1 MSITHSL
8 EGPQSPEMST
18 LIPKS
23 QPWPVFLI
31 VVAATLSLGRD
42 SGQPLNNGPQVNLS
56 LSADQRSRDSARKL
70 SPPDS
75 LTGITLILNQ
85 EDSPDV
91 FQDDLELASNMGFTW
106 IQIQYMTFTV
116 DHSAHSFPV
125 FDRRTPSFSRLAQSI
140 RQCKDKGLQVSL
152 HPVLLIQNEKS
163 QHWRGEYS
171 PLYLDKWWAS
181 YSKWMISIA
190 TFCANEDVDMLFVG
204 SELSSLQNLE
214 KYWSSLIENV
224 RSVYRG
230 AVSYSANWDDWNSVS
245 FHNDLD
251 ILGINGYFPLER
263 IGSESESFNA
273 SAHINSAHVSSAYLR
288 SMLLPHLSALK
299 LWSRENQTA
308 IFFSE
313 VGYPDH
319 SLALQQP
326 WNPGTPNSRYQ
337 PELQVEGYRA
347 FLDVFGDADFSKGI
361 FFYAIH
367 QHEHRDLNGYTPQ
380 QGKSREAL
388 IEYLN
393 ERRSL

>member
-1 MSITHSL
+1 
-8 EGPQSPEMST
+8 
-18 LIPKS
+18 
-23 QPWPVFLI
+23 
-31 VVAATLSLGRD
+31 
-42 SGQPLNNGPQVNLS
+42 
-56 LSADQRSRDSARKL
+56 
-70 SPPDS
+70 
-75 LTGITLILNQ
+75 
-85 EDSPDV
+85 
-91 FQDDLELASNMGFTW
+91 
-106 IQIQYMTFTV
+106 MT
-116 DHSAHSFPV
+116 
-125 FDRRTPSFSRLAQSI
+125 
-140 RQCKDKGLQVSL
+140 
-152 HPVLLIQNEKS
+152 
-163 QHWRGEYS
+163 
-171 PLYLDKWWAS
+171 
-181 YSKWMISIA
+181 SIA

-273 SAHINSAHVSSAYLR
+273 SAQINSAHVSSAYLR

>member
-1 MSITHSL
+1 
-8 EGPQSPEMST
+8 MST

-31 VVAATLSLGRD
+31 VVAATLSFGRD
-42 SGQPLNNGPQVNLS
+42 SGLPLKNGPQANLS
-56 LSADQRSRDSARKL
+56 PSGVHRSRDSARKV

-85 EDSPDV
+85 EDSPNV
-91 FQDDLELASNMGFTW
+91 FQDDLELASKMGFTW

-116 DHSAHSFPV
+116 DHSSHSFPV
-125 FDRRTPSFSRLAQSI
+125 FDRRSPSLPRLSQSI
-140 RQCKDKGLQVSL
+140 RQCKDKDLKVSL
-152 HPVLLIQNEKS
+152 HPVLLIQSDTS
-163 QHWRGEYS
+163 QHWRGEYN

-181 YSKWMISIA
+181 YSKWMVSIA

-214 KYWSSLIENV
+214 KYWSSLIGNV

-230 AVSYSANWDDWNSVS
+230 AVSYSANWDDWKSVS

-251 ILGINGYFPLER
+251 ILGINGYFPLDR
-263 IGSESESFNA
+263 IGPRSESFNSSA
-273 SAHINSAHVSSAYLR
+273 RLSSARLSSAHLR

-326 WNPGTPNSRYQ
+326 WNPGTPDSLYQ
-337 PELQVEGYRA
+337 PELQVDGYKA

-367 QHEHRDLNGYTPQ
+367 QHENRDLNGYTPQ
-380 QGKSREAL
+380 QGKSREVL

>member
-1 MSITHSL
+1 
-8 EGPQSPEMST
+8 MST

-42 SGQPLNNGPQVNLS
+42 SGLPLKKGPQVNLS
-56 LSADQRSRDSARKL
+56 LSADQRSRDSVRKL

-91 FQDDLELASNMGFTW
+91 FQNDLELASNMGFTW

-116 DHSAHSFPV
+116 DYSSHSFPV
-125 FDRRTPSFSRLAQSI
+125 FDRRSPSFPRLSQSI

-163 QHWRGEYS
+163 QHWRGEYR

-190 TFCANEDVDMLFVG
+190 TFCANEDVDMLFIG
-204 SELSSLQNLE
+204 SELSSLQNL
-214 KYWSSLIENV
+214 KQYWSSLIENV

-230 AVSYSANWDDWNSVS
+230 VVSYSANWDDWNSVS

-263 IGSESESFNA
+263 IGSPSESFNA
-273 SAHINSAHVSSAYLR
+273 SAHVSSAQLR

-337 PELQVEGYRA
+337 PELQVEGYKA